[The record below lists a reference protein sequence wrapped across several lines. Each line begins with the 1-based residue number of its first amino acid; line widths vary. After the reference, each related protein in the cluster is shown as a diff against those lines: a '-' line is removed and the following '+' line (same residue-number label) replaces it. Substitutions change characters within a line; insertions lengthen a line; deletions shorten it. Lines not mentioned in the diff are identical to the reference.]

1 MKLIKLIMPSQ
12 GDMEIVK
19 QEGGVITLKPT
30 YFGGECAGP
39 IVQFVDA
46 ESVGSGPVES
56 PVVMKDTGDIVI
68 NRVDAS
74 FRIKIKNDN
83 ELKLMRAE

>member
-46 ESVGSGPVES
+46 EDFNGTLVADRESGDLKINKVE
-56 PVVMKDTGDIVI
+56 
-68 NRVDAS
+68 AS
-74 FRIKIKNDN
+74 FRIKIKKDND
-83 ELKLMRAE
+83 LKLMRAE

>member
-12 GDMEIVK
+12 GDMEIVS

-39 IVQFVDA
+39 VIQFVETSGGPDKVDF
-46 ESVGSGPVES
+46 VGDGGRDNKAGEAVE
-56 PVVMKDTGDIVI
+56 
-68 NRVDAS
+68 AS
-74 FRIKIKNDN
+74 YRIKIKKDN
-83 ELKLMRAE
+83 ELRLMRAE

>member
-12 GDMEIVK
+12 GDMEIVE
-19 QEGGVITLKPT
+19 QQGGVIFLKPT

-46 ESVGSGPVES
+46 DECNGTLVADKESRDLIINKVE
-56 PVVMKDTGDIVI
+56 
-68 NRVDAS
+68 AS
-74 FRIKIKNDN
+74 YRIKIKKDN

>member
-1 MKLIKLIMPSQ
+1 MKLVKLIMPSQ

-19 QEGGVITLKPT
+19 QEGGTILLKPT

-39 IVQFVDA
+39 IVQFVDC
-46 ESVGSGPVES
+46 ESTGTTPDALVAR
-56 PVVMKDTGDIVI
+56 KDTGDPIV
-68 NRVDAS
+68 RSVEAS
-74 FRIKIKNDN
+74 YRIKIKKDN

>member
-19 QEGGVITLKPT
+19 QEGGAIVLKPT

-39 IVQFVDA
+39 IIQFIDDSNEPCPA
-46 ESVGSGPVES
+46 DCDPSEDRYERVE
-56 PVVMKDTGDIVI
+56 
-68 NRVDAS
+68 AS
-74 FRIKIKNDN
+74 FRIRIRKDN
-83 ELKLMRAE
+83 ELKLAKAD

>member
-19 QEGGVITLKPT
+19 QEGGTILLKPT

-39 IVQFVDA
+39 IIQFIDVDDKNDK
-46 ESVGSGPVES
+46 PVT
-56 PVVMKDTGDIVI
+56 PGDKVRYDTVE
-68 NRVDAS
+68 AS
-74 FRIKIKNDN
+74 FRIKIKKDND
-83 ELKLMRAE
+83 LKLMKAE

>member
-39 IVQFVDA
+39 IIQFVDHP
-46 ESVGSGPVES
+46 EGPSRVAGN
-56 PVVMKDTGDIVI
+56 VDIVTTDDK
-68 NRVDAS
+68 VEAS
-74 FRIKIKNDN
+74 YRIKIKKDN

>member
-19 QEGGVITLKPT
+19 QDGGTILLKPT

-39 IVQFVDA
+39 IIQFVETSGGPDKVDF
-46 ESVGSGPVES
+46 VGDGGKNNKVGEEVE
-56 PVVMKDTGDIVI
+56 
-68 NRVDAS
+68 AS
-74 FRIKIKNDN
+74 FRIKIKKDN

>member
-19 QEGGVITLKPT
+19 QEGGTILLKPT

-39 IVQFVDA
+39 VIQFVETSGGPDKVDF
-46 ESVGSGPVES
+46 VGDGGRDNKTGEAVE
-56 PVVMKDTGDIVI
+56 
-68 NRVDAS
+68 AS
-74 FRIKIKNDN
+74 YRIKFKKDN
-83 ELKLMRAE
+83 ELRLAKAD

>member
-12 GDMEIVK
+12 GDMEIVE
-19 QEGGVITLKPT
+19 QQGGVIFLKPT

-39 IVQFVDA
+39 IVQFVDVVDMP
-46 ESVGSGPVES
+46 EKIEKDKPFVVDKPPKVE
-56 PVVMKDTGDIVI
+56 
-68 NRVDAS
+68 AS
-74 FRIKIKNDN
+74 YRIKIKKDN

>member
-1 MKLIKLIMPSQ
+1 MKLIRLIMPSQ

-39 IVQFVDA
+39 IVQFVERDDKSDKPA
-46 ESVGSGPVES
+46 EPGGSVKYDSIE
-56 PVVMKDTGDIVI
+56 
-68 NRVDAS
+68 AS
-74 FRIKIKNDN
+74 YRIKIKKDN

>member
-12 GDMEIVK
+12 GDMEIVN
-19 QEGGVITLKPT
+19 QEGGVIWLKPT

-39 IVQFVDA
+39 VVQFVDQD
-46 ESVGSGPVES
+46 EKDGVPVGGVLPDKSSKVE
-56 PVVMKDTGDIVI
+56 
-68 NRVDAS
+68 AS
-74 FRIKIKNDN
+74 YRIKIKKDN

>member
-19 QEGGVITLKPT
+19 QEGGTILLKPT

-39 IVQFVDA
+39 IIQFVDA
-46 ESVGSGPVES
+46 E
-56 PVVMKDTGDIVI
+56 DIVS
-68 NRVDAS
+68 DGKAS
-74 FRIKIKNDN
+74 ITETRIEASYRIKIKKEN

>member
-1 MKLIKLIMPSQ
+1 MKLIRLIMPSQ

-19 QEGGVITLKPT
+19 QEGGVVLLKPT

-39 IVQFVDA
+39 IVQFVDRDDNQ
-46 ESVGSGPVES
+46 ES
-56 PVVMKDTGDIVI
+56 PGETACYDKVE
-68 NRVDAS
+68 AS
-74 FRIKIKNDN
+74 YRIKIKKDN

>member
-39 IVQFVDA
+39 IVQFVDHDEKNDKPA
-46 ESVGSGPVES
+46 APGEKAKYDVVE
-56 PVVMKDTGDIVI
+56 
-68 NRVDAS
+68 AS
-74 FRIKIKNDN
+74 YRIKIKKDN

>member
-19 QEGGVITLKPT
+19 QDGGTILLKPT

-39 IVQFVDA
+39 IVQFVD
-46 ESVGSGPVES
+46 VDDVSGKIEKVAGVDVVFAQPKVE
-56 PVVMKDTGDIVI
+56 
-68 NRVDAS
+68 AS
-74 FRIKIKNDN
+74 YRIKIKKDN
-83 ELKLMRAE
+83 ELKLKRAE

>member
-39 IVQFVDA
+39 IVQFVD
-46 ESVGSGPVES
+46 EGVPTGKTDENGKFVG
-56 PVVMKDTGDIVI
+56 KDVI
-68 NRVDAS
+68 EAS
-74 FRIKIKNDN
+74 FRIKIKKDG

>member
-19 QEGGVITLKPT
+19 QEGGTILLKPT

-39 IVQFVDA
+39 IVQFVDRDDSA
-46 ESVGSGPVES
+46 DKPAAPGESVKYDSVE
-56 PVVMKDTGDIVI
+56 
-68 NRVDAS
+68 AS
-74 FRIKIKNDN
+74 FRIKIKKDGDI
-83 ELKLMRAE
+83 KIARAD

>member
-39 IVQFVDA
+39 IIQFVETSGGPDKVDF
-46 ESVGSGPVES
+46 VGDGGKNNKVGEEVE
-56 PVVMKDTGDIVI
+56 
-68 NRVDAS
+68 AS
-74 FRIKIKNDN
+74 YRIKIKKDN

>member
-19 QEGGVITLKPT
+19 QDGGVITLKPI

-39 IVQFVDA
+39 IIQFVDFPELGVVVNKDA
-46 ESVGSGPVES
+46 DVDVSPKVE
-56 PVVMKDTGDIVI
+56 
-68 NRVDAS
+68 AS
-74 FRIKIKNDN
+74 YRIKIRDDGKIQL
-83 ELKLMRAE
+83 LKGQV

>member
-19 QEGGVITLKPT
+19 QDGGTITLKPT

-39 IVQFVDA
+39 IIQFIEDEVAPRGTLPDEKNTA
-46 ESVGSGPVES
+46 VL
-56 PVVMKDTGDIVI
+56 
-68 NRVDAS
+68 AS
-74 FRIKIKNDN
+74 YRIKIKKEN
-83 ELKLMRAE
+83 ELKLMKSE

>member
-12 GDMEIVK
+12 GDMEIVR
-19 QEGGVITLKPT
+19 QEGGTILLKPT

-46 ESVGSGPVES
+46 E
-56 PVVMKDTGDIVI
+56 DIVSDGKASI
-68 NRVDAS
+68 TETKVETS
-74 FRIKIKNDN
+74 FRIKIKKDGD
-83 ELKLMRAE
+83 LKIARAD

>member
-19 QEGGVITLKPT
+19 QEGGTITLKPT

-39 IVQFVDA
+39 IIQFVDHDETPKEA
-46 ESVGSGPVES
+46 SNPIVDEKVE
-56 PVVMKDTGDIVI
+56 
-68 NRVDAS
+68 AS
-74 FRIKIKNDN
+74 YRIKIKRDN
-83 ELKLMRAE
+83 ELRLAKAD

>member
-12 GDMEIVK
+12 GDMEIVR

-39 IVQFVDA
+39 IIQFVEDEVCPKGTVSDDKNTA
-46 ESVGSGPVES
+46 VL
-56 PVVMKDTGDIVI
+56 
-68 NRVDAS
+68 AS
-74 FRIKIKNDN
+74 YRIKVKKDN